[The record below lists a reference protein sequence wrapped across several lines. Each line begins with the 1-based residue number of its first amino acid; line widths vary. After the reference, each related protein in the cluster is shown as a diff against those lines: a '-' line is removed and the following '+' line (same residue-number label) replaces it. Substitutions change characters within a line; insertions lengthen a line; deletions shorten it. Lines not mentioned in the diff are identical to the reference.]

1 MKKALS
7 LFLVALLVFSFSV
20 FPAYAADGDE
30 DPLTAINNII
40 ALWDDPYGSVFPTI
54 VADQGYYCFDWL
66 NSQEFKDVWTVGS
79 GNTGSAEFRSVLGG
93 NNLLLGKQYYTG
105 GGGSFT
111 GPGAGRVTQ
120 KNTGSTV
127 KIPVISYTSNTTY
140 FNMPTTTY
148 NTTTNNY
155 YNQYEVNNITYNSTY
170 NVYNVQ
176 TTENNYYITYSP
188 TYVTVTNFNHTEQS
202 VTTEEL
208 YYKMPD
214 GRNSFY
220 CTASD
225 VEGVSYLYNV
235 KNAEMA
241 LEDDGKTLGLWHLDG
256 NFYDSSNWGNH
267 ASSPSYLFDSNGWNG
282 SFRYTYNSML
292 NGTKRLTFPYESIGA
307 FSYAT
312 LEFRM
317 FVSSPSSFQYTIFPI
332 RLSSAETIGFNILAQ
347 QWNSVKILYDVQNKT
362 NSVWVNGQLVP
373 QSSYVTD
380 FENLPVI
387 RLNFYWSQFS
397 VENLTS
403 FVGGYILLDE
413 VRVSNFDVPTQVTF
427 QPFDSNMVYVYPE
440 SGEENDIV
448 VASTLAVNSYRVG
461 GARQTYPVNGDVFIN
476 VDNDVV
482 KNIFQYDGG
491 AWKDVN
497 GAIYKNGEWFNLLN
511 FDLNDVQDG
520 GSSSGGSSS
529 GGSGDSGSGGEDS
542 GGDSLWDK
550 IVDGISSVLGGIAD
564 LVASVALKLLDSIS
578 SLISSLIESFTNLMN
593 FGGEFGNFLAAL
605 WPFMPPEITA
615 VLLLGV
621 TLSVLLMVIGF
632 FKK

>member
-79 GNTGSAEFRSVLGG
+79 GNTGSAEFRSALGG

-105 GGGSFT
+105 GGGSFN
-111 GPGAGRVTQ
+111 GPGAGRVTR

-188 TYVTVTNFNHTEQS
+188 TYVTVTNFNHVDKS
-202 VTTEEL
+202 VSTEEL
-208 YYKMPD
+208 YYKTPD

-220 CTASD
+220 CLASD
-225 VEGVSYLYNV
+225 MEGVTYLYHV
-235 KNAEMA
+235 KNAEMG

-256 NFYDSSNWGNH
+256 NFYDSSNWGH
-267 ASSPSYLFDSNGWNG
+267 SAAAPSFQFDTAGWNG
-282 SFRYTYNSML
+282 SFKYYYNSMQT
-292 NGTKRLTFPYESIGA
+292 GTQYIEFPYNS
-307 FSYAT
+307 FSSLDYAS

-317 FVSSPSSFQYTIFPI
+317 YVAPNSIFDMTVVVCE
-332 RLSSAETIGFNILAQ
+332 LFSAENINFWLQAKK
-347 QWNSVKILYDVQNKT
+347 WNTVKILYDVKNNKNT
-362 NSVWVNGQLVP
+362 VWVNGQIVSP
-373 QSSYVTD
+373 SSYIEGPIQVASLKLH
-380 FENLPVI
+380 FKPSYVRFL
-387 RLNFYWSQFS
+387 
-397 VENLTS
+397 NLTS
-403 FVGGYILLDE
+403 KPADYLLIDE
-413 VRVSNFDVPTQVTF
+413 VRVSNFDVPVQVPT
-427 QPFDSNMVYVYPE
+427 QPFDSNMAYIYPE
-440 SGEENDIV
+440 TAEENDIV
-448 VASTLAVNSYRVG
+448 LASSLPVSSYRVG
-461 GARQTYPVNGDVFIN
+461 GVRQTYPLNGDVFIN
-476 VDNDVV
+476 VDNNVV
-482 KNIFQYDGG
+482 KNVFQYDGG
-491 AWKDVN
+491 AWKDVDA
-497 GAIYKNGEWFNLLN
+497 AIYRDGEWNNLLS
-511 FDLNDVQDG
+511 FDLNEVQDDVDGSGDGGGDG
-520 GSSSGGSSS
+520 GS
-529 GGSGDSGSGGEDS
+529 SGGEDS